1 MFLWPILL
9 RLYFQGHYCSAKC
22 QKEDWEQHRGYCK
35 ETRKKR
41 KQKKKEK
48 AKKIGKGGDRVGNG
62 GKQKE
67 EEEFSQEEVCRDKM
81 EKLTFPEVD

>member
-1 MFLWPILL
+1 MSEG
-9 RLYFQGHYCSAKC
+9 RLGAAY
-22 QKEDWEQHRGYCK
+22 RGYCK

-48 AKKIGKGGDRVGNG
+48 AIQNGKGDEGVGQADR

-67 EEEFSQEEVCRDKM
+67 EEEFSQEEICRGKM